1 MKRFEVY
8 APLTKNL
15 QISEEDNGALML
27 EGIASTT
34 SKDLHGD
41 VIKPEAIAS
50 MKKQALRKNIYADHT
65 YDVLNTLIGNIKD
78 VAETDDDRLKIKFSI
93 LPSYASKVQEL
104 LDNDIQLGLSIG
116 GFISKFKA
124 INDGYE
130 VNDFDLKEI
139 SLTGM
144 PANWDTFGTIVS
156 SKGIVRAKCFE
167 GACQKILSQKSTG
180 DNMAEENNNI
190 DETNGNEDNDKTL
203 TVKEATDLFNELM
216 AAKQNE
222 IKSEIMD
229 TMKNDIKKMID
240 DAVAEALGEEPEV
253 EEVEVSEKDIGEIIS
268 KSIGEGLEELK
279 KSQVEFFK
287 EHMKQSTP
295 DPTDK
300 PEQKDLKNNDATKKK
315 FTNKEIFEKLE
326 LNKKPS
332 LFDTLGIKTE

>member
-1 MKRFEVY
+1 MKQFKVY

-15 QISEEDNGALML
+15 QISEEDNGALIL

-41 VIKPEAIAS
+41 VVKPEAIAS
-50 MKKQALRKNIYADHT
+50 MKKQALRKNIYADHI
-65 YDVLNTLIGNIKD
+65 YDVLHTLIGNIKD
-78 VAETDDDRLKIKFSI
+78 VAETDDGSLKIKFSI

-144 PANWDTFGTIVS
+144 PANWDTFGTVMS
-156 SKGIVRAKCFE
+156 SKGIVQAKCFE

-326 LNKKPS
+326 LNKQPS
-332 LFDTLGIKTE
+332 LFDKLGIKTE